1 MPAAPPTAPDA
12 LALRIQPM
20 VLADQAHHLQRSDPL
35 YTLGNAVVAVMTML
49 TLRDTTPLPWLPAWL
64 AAMLLATAG
73 HGWMTWRQ
81 WGRTDAPAR
90 QLRNATRMSA
100 VNGVLWAA
108 GVLLVFPG
116 ADYAHRALLMVLLS
130 GLATGAMF
138 ALAVHLPAL
147 CAFYL
152 PVVAGVVAAALGNGG
167 PARWPVAMLTLVWLA
182 LALLSARQLQA
193 TLLASFRNR
202 HTATLLAADLQTQK
216 DVAVALGQ
224 SRSRFL
230 AAASHDLRQPVH
242 ALSLFVSALQQQPPA
257 AEAERLLGH
266 VRNTVDGMGAMFNAL
281 LDISRLDAEIVQPAY
296 SAVALAPLLARIA
309 TDEGAIA
316 SAKGLVLRC
325 VVLGPADLAVYTDAQ
340 LLERVLRNLVSNA
353 VRYTTTGGVLLQADL
368 RGGIGLDGHLPG
380 GRLRDGQLL
389 GGPPH
394 GGSLRLRV
402 ADSGIGIP
410 RSRRAEVFQEF
421 VQLHNPERGRDQGL
435 GLGLA
440 IVQRLCALL
449 AVPLTLRSR
458 PGRGTVFTLRLP
470 LAGAQSQSQSQSPS
484 ADRAG
489 AAEGAGA
496 GLAAGL
502 PQLAPGDV
510 VLVIDDDADIC
521 MAMAALLRGWGCQV
535 LTAASLDALLPQLMA
550 LTVPPRLIL
559 CDLRLQ
565 GPDDGLAVIEQL
577 RSGFNDELPA
587 ILVTGDT
594 GPDRLRDVAASGLG
608 LLHKP
613 VSKAALRLA
622 IARALGDHAPAD

>member
-1 MPAAPPTAPDA
+1 MPAAPPASDDA

-20 VLADQAHHLQRSDPL
+20 VLVDQARHLQRSDPL
-35 YTLGNAVVAVMTML
+35 YTLGNAVVAVMTAL
-49 TLRDTTPLPWLPAWL
+49 SLRGTTPQRWLLVWL

-81 WGRTDAPAR
+81 RGRTDQAAR

-100 VNGVLWAA
+100 VNGLLWAA
-108 GVLLVFPG
+108 GVLLIFPG

-152 PVVAGVVAAALGNGG
+152 PVVAGVVTAALANGG

-193 TLLASFRNR
+193 TLIASFRNR
-202 HTATLLAADLQTQK
+202 HTASLLAADLQAQK

-257 AEAERLLGH
+257 DEARRLLGH

-281 LDISRLDAEIVQPAY
+281 LDISRLDAEMVRPAY
-296 SAVALAPLLARIA
+296 SAVALAPLMARIA

-316 SAKGLVLRC
+316 SAKGLALRC
-325 VVLGPADLAVYTDAQ
+325 VVQGPADLAVYTDAQ

-353 VRYTTTGGVLLQADL
+353 VRYTTTGGVLLLADL
-368 RGGIGLDGHLPG
+368 RA
-380 GRLRDGQLL
+380 GR
-389 GGPPH
+389 
-394 GGSLRLRV
+394 LRLRV

-410 RSRRAEVFQEF
+410 RARRAEVFQEF
-421 VQLHNPERGRDQGL
+421 VQLHNPERDRDQGL

-440 IVQRLCALL
+440 IVQRLCGLL
-449 AVPLTLRSR
+449 AVPLQLRSR
-458 PGRGTVFTLRLP
+458 PGRGTVFTLHLP
-470 LAGAQSQSQSQSPS
+470 LAGALALPLP
-484 ADRAG
+484 
-489 AAEGAGA
+489 AEGQ

-502 PQLAPGDV
+502 PTGLPELAPGDL
-510 VLVIDDDADIC
+510 VLVIDDAADIRV
-521 MAMAALLRGWGCQV
+521 AMAALLRGWGCQV
-535 LTAASLDALLPQLMA
+535 LTAASLDSLLPQLMA
-550 LTVPPRLIL
+550 LTAPPRLIL
-559 CDLRLQ
+559 CDLRLH

-577 RSGFNDELPA
+577 RSDFNDELPA

-594 GPDRLRDVAASGLG
+594 GPDRLRDAAASGLG

-613 VSKAALRLA
+613 VSEAALRLA
-622 IARALGDHAPAD
+622 IGQALGAQAAAGA

>member
-1 MPAAPPTAPDA
+1 MPAAPQTAEDA
-12 LALRIQPM
+12 LAPRIQPM
-20 VLADQAHHLQRSDPL
+20 VLADQARHLQRSDPL
-35 YTLGNAVVAVMTML
+35 YTLGNAVVAVMTTL
-49 TLRDTTPLPWLPAWL
+49 TLRDTTPLPWLLAWL

-81 WGRTDAPAR
+81 RGRIDSSAR

-100 VNGVLWAA
+100 LNGLLWAA
-108 GVLLVFPG
+108 GVLLIFPG

-147 CAFYL
+147 CALYL
-152 PVVAGVVAAALGNGG
+152 PVVAGVVTAALANGG
-167 PARWPVAMLTLVWLA
+167 PARWPVAMLTLLWLA
-182 LALLSARQLQA
+182 LALVSARQLQT

-202 HTATLLAADLQTQK
+202 HTATLLAADLQAQK

-242 ALSLFVSALQQQPPA
+242 ALSLFVSALQQQPPVD
-257 AEAERLLGH
+257 EAQRLLGH

-281 LDISRLDAEIVQPAY
+281 LDISRLDAEMVQPAF
-296 SAVALAPLLARIA
+296 ATVPLAPLLARIA
-309 TDEGAIA
+309 ADVGAIA
-316 SAKGLVLRC
+316 GAKGLTLRC
-325 VVLGPADLAVYTDAQ
+325 VVHGPVDLAVHTDAPM
-340 LLERVLRNLVSNA
+340 LERVLRNLVGNA
-353 VRYTTTGGVLLQADL
+353 VRYTATGGVLLQADQ
-368 RGGIGLDGHLPG
+368 RGGG
-380 GRLRDGQLL
+380 
-389 GGPPH
+389 
-394 GGSLRLRV
+394 LRLRV

-410 RSRRAEVFQEF
+410 RARQAEVFQEF
-421 VQLHNPERGRDQGL
+421 VQLHNPERDRDQGL

-440 IVQRLCALL
+440 IVQRLCVLL
-449 AVPLTLRSR
+449 AVPLQLRSK

-470 LAGAQSQSQSQSPS
+470 LAS
-484 ADRAG
+484 APLRWPAVEEAEAG
-489 AAEGAGA
+489 P
-496 GLAAGL
+496 AAGL
-502 PQLAPGDV
+502 PTLVPGDV
-510 VLVIDDDADIC
+510 VLVIDDAADIRV
-521 MAMAALLRGWGCQV
+521 AMGALLRGWGCQV
-535 LTAASLDALLPQLMA
+535 LTAASLDSLHPQLMT

-577 RSGFNDELPA
+577 RSGFNDDVPA

-594 GPDRLRDVAASGLG
+594 GPDRLRDAAASGLG

-613 VSKAALRLA
+613 VTEAALRLA
-622 IARALGDHAPAD
+622 IGRALGASDPAQ

>member
-1 MPAAPPTAPDA
+1 MPAAPPTADDA

-20 VLADQAHHLQRSDPL
+20 VRDDQARHLQRSDPL
-35 YTLGNAVVAVMTML
+35 YTLGNAVVAVMTTL
-49 TLRDTTPLPWLPAWL
+49 TLRDTAPLPWLLAWL

-73 HGWMTWRQ
+73 HGAITWRQ
-81 WGRTDAPAR
+81 RGRSDAPDR
-90 QLRNATRMSA
+90 LLRNATRMSA
-100 VNGVLWAA
+100 VNGVLWAI
-108 GVLLVFPG
+108 GVLLIFPG

-147 CAFYL
+147 CALYL

-167 PARWPVAMLTLVWLA
+167 PARWPVAMLTLLWLA
-182 LALLSARQLQA
+182 LALVSARQLQA

-202 HTATLLAADLQTQK
+202 HTASLLAADLQTQK

-242 ALSLFVSALQQQPPA
+242 ALSLFVSALLQRPPA
-257 AEAERLLGH
+257 DEAERLLGH

-281 LDISRLDAEIVQPAY
+281 LDISRLDAEMVRPALG
-296 SAVALAPLLARIA
+296 AVALAPLLARIA
-309 TDEGAIA
+309 ADEGVIA
-316 SAKGLVLRC
+316 SAKGLELRC
-325 VVLGPADLAVYTDAQ
+325 VVHGPADLAVHTDAQ

-353 VRYTTTGGVLLQADL
+353 VRYTRTGGVRLQADL
-368 RGGIGLDGHLPG
+368 R
-380 GRLRDGQLL
+380 
-389 GGPPH
+389 

-410 RSRRAEVFQEF
+410 RVRLAEVFQEF
-421 VQLHNPERGRDQGL
+421 VQLHNPERDRDQGL

-449 AVPLTLRSR
+449 AVPLRLRSR

-470 LAGAQSQSQSQSPS
+470 LARAQVPVPT
-484 ADRAG
+484 
-489 AAEGAGA
+489 
-496 GLAAGL
+496 AGL
-502 PQLAPGDV
+502 PAGLPTGLPALVPGDL
-510 VLVIDDDADIC
+510 VLVVDDAADIRL
-521 MAMAALLRGWGCQV
+521 AMVALLRGWGCQV
-535 LTAASLDALLPQLMA
+535 LAAASLETLQPQLMT
-550 LTVPPRLIL
+550 LTVLPRLIL
-559 CDLRLQ
+559 CDLRLH
-565 GPDDGLAVIEQL
+565 GPDDGVAVIGQL
-577 RSGFNDELPA
+577 RNNFNDEVPA

-594 GPDRLRDVAASGLG
+594 GPDRLRDAAASGLG

-613 VSKAALRLA
+613 VGETALRLA
-622 IARALGDHAPAD
+622 IGRALGAGVPGD

>member
-1 MPAAPPTAPDA
+1 MPAAPQTAEDA
-12 LALRIQPM
+12 LAPRIQPM
-20 VLADQAHHLQRSDPL
+20 VLADQARHLQRSDPL
-35 YTLGNAVVAVMTML
+35 YTLGNAVVAVMTTL
-49 TLRDTTPLPWLPAWL
+49 TLRDTTPLPWLLAWL

-81 WGRTDAPAR
+81 RGRTDSSAR

-100 VNGVLWAA
+100 LNGLLWAA
-108 GVLLVFPG
+108 GVLLIFPG

-147 CAFYL
+147 CALYL
-152 PVVAGVVAAALGNGG
+152 PVVAGVVTAALANGG
-167 PARWPVAMLTLVWLA
+167 PARWPVAMLTLLWLA
-182 LALLSARQLQA
+182 LALVSARQLQT

-202 HTATLLAADLQTQK
+202 HTATLLAADLQAQK

-257 AEAERLLGH
+257 DEAQRLLGH

-281 LDISRLDAEIVQPAY
+281 LDISRLDAEMVQPAF
-296 SAVALAPLLARIA
+296 ATVPLAPLLARIA
-309 TDEGAIA
+309 ADVGAIA
-316 SAKGLVLRC
+316 GAKGLTLRC
-325 VVLGPADLAVYTDAQ
+325 VVHGPVDLAVHTDAPM
-340 LLERVLRNLVSNA
+340 LERVLRNLVGNA
-353 VRYTTTGGVLLQADL
+353 VRYTATGGVLLQADQ
-368 RGGIGLDGHLPG
+368 RGGG
-380 GRLRDGQLL
+380 
-389 GGPPH
+389 
-394 GGSLRLRV
+394 LRLRV

-410 RSRRAEVFQEF
+410 RARQAEVFQEF
-421 VQLHNPERGRDQGL
+421 VQLHNPERDRDQGL

-440 IVQRLCALL
+440 IVQRLCVLL
-449 AVPLTLRSR
+449 AVPLQLRSK

-470 LAGAQSQSQSQSPS
+470 LAS
-484 ADRAG
+484 APLRWPAVEEAEAG
-489 AAEGAGA
+489 P
-496 GLAAGL
+496 AAGL
-502 PQLAPGDV
+502 PTLVPGDV
-510 VLVIDDDADIC
+510 VLVIDDAADIRV
-521 MAMAALLRGWGCQV
+521 AMGALLRGWGCQV
-535 LTAASLDALLPQLMA
+535 LTAASLDSLHPQLMT

-577 RSGFNDELPA
+577 RSGFNDDVPA

-594 GPDRLRDVAASGLG
+594 GPDRLRDAAASGLG

-613 VSKAALRLA
+613 VTEAALRLA
-622 IARALGDHAPAD
+622 IGRALGASDPAQ

>member
-1 MPAAPPTAPDA
+1 MPAAPQTAEDA
-12 LALRIQPM
+12 LAPRIQPM
-20 VLADQAHHLQRSDPL
+20 VLADQARHLQRSDPL
-35 YTLGNAVVAVMTML
+35 YTLGNAVVAVMTTL
-49 TLRDTTPLPWLPAWL
+49 TLRDTTPLPWLLAWL

-81 WGRTDAPAR
+81 RGRIDSSAR

-100 VNGVLWAA
+100 LNGLLWAA
-108 GVLLVFPG
+108 GVLLIFPG

-147 CAFYL
+147 CALYL
-152 PVVAGVVAAALGNGG
+152 PVVAGVVTAALANGG
-167 PARWPVAMLTLVWLA
+167 PARWPVAMLTLLWLA
-182 LALLSARQLQA
+182 LALVSARQLQT

-202 HTATLLAADLQTQK
+202 HTATLLAADLQAQK

-257 AEAERLLGH
+257 DEAQRLLGH

-281 LDISRLDAEIVQPAY
+281 LDISRLDAEMVQPAF
-296 SAVALAPLLARIA
+296 ATVPLAPLLARIA
-309 TDEGAIA
+309 ADVGAIA
-316 SAKGLVLRC
+316 GAKGLTLRC
-325 VVLGPADLAVYTDAQ
+325 VVHGQVDGAVHTDAPM
-340 LLERVLRNLVSNA
+340 LERVLRNLVGNA
-353 VRYTTTGGVLLQADL
+353 VRYTATGGVLLQADQ
-368 RGGIGLDGHLPG
+368 RGGG
-380 GRLRDGQLL
+380 
-389 GGPPH
+389 
-394 GGSLRLRV
+394 LRLRV

-410 RSRRAEVFQEF
+410 RARQAEVFQEF
-421 VQLHNPERGRDQGL
+421 VQLHNPERDRDQGL

-440 IVQRLCALL
+440 IVQRLCVLL
-449 AVPLTLRSR
+449 AVPLQLRSK

-470 LAGAQSQSQSQSPS
+470 LAS
-484 ADRAG
+484 APLRWPAVEEAEAG
-489 AAEGAGA
+489 P
-496 GLAAGL
+496 AAGL
-502 PQLAPGDV
+502 PTLVPGDV
-510 VLVIDDDADIC
+510 VLVIDDAADIRV
-521 MAMAALLRGWGCQV
+521 AMGALLRGWGCQV
-535 LTAASLDALLPQLMA
+535 LTAASLDSLHPQLMT

-577 RSGFNDELPA
+577 RSGFNDDVPA

-594 GPDRLRDVAASGLG
+594 GPDRLRDAAASGLG

-613 VSKAALRLA
+613 VTEAALRLA
-622 IARALGDHAPAD
+622 IGRALGASDPAQ

>member
-1 MPAAPPTAPDA
+1 MPAAPQTAEDA
-12 LALRIQPM
+12 LAPRIQPM
-20 VLADQAHHLQRSDPL
+20 VLADQARHLQRSDPL
-35 YTLGNAVVAVMTML
+35 YTLGNAVVAVMTTL
-49 TLRDTTPLPWLPAWL
+49 TLRDTTPLPWLLAWL

-81 WGRTDAPAR
+81 RGRTDSSAR

-100 VNGVLWAA
+100 LNGLLWAA
-108 GVLLVFPG
+108 GVLLIFPG

-147 CAFYL
+147 CALYL
-152 PVVAGVVAAALGNGG
+152 PVVAGVVTAALANGG
-167 PARWPVAMLTLVWLA
+167 PARWPVAMLTLLWLA
-182 LALLSARQLQA
+182 LALVSARQLQT

-202 HTATLLAADLQTQK
+202 HTATLLAADLQAQK

-242 ALSLFVSALQQQPPA
+242 ALSLFVSALQQQPPVD
-257 AEAERLLGH
+257 EAQRLLGH

-281 LDISRLDAEIVQPAY
+281 LDISRLDAEMVQPAF
-296 SAVALAPLLARIA
+296 ATVPLAPLLARIA
-309 TDEGAIA
+309 ADVGAIA
-316 SAKGLVLRC
+316 GAKGLTLRC
-325 VVLGPADLAVYTDAQ
+325 VVHGPADLAVHTDAPM
-340 LLERVLRNLVSNA
+340 LERVLRNLVGNA
-353 VRYTTTGGVLLQADL
+353 VRYTATGGVLLQADQ
-368 RGGIGLDGHLPG
+368 RGGG
-380 GRLRDGQLL
+380 
-389 GGPPH
+389 
-394 GGSLRLRV
+394 LRLRV

-410 RSRRAEVFQEF
+410 RARQAEVFQEF
-421 VQLHNPERGRDQGL
+421 VQLHNPERDRDQGL

-440 IVQRLCALL
+440 IVQRLCVLL
-449 AVPLTLRSR
+449 AVPLQLRSK

-470 LAGAQSQSQSQSPS
+470 LAS
-484 ADRAG
+484 APLRWPAVEEADAG
-489 AAEGAGA
+489 P
-496 GLAAGL
+496 AAGL
-502 PQLAPGDV
+502 PTLVPGDV
-510 VLVIDDDADIC
+510 VLVIDDAADIRV
-521 MAMAALLRGWGCQV
+521 AMGALLRGWGCQV
-535 LTAASLDALLPQLMA
+535 LTAASLDSLHPQLMT

-577 RSGFNDELPA
+577 RSGFNDDVPA

-594 GPDRLRDVAASGLG
+594 GPDRLRDAAASGLG

-613 VSKAALRLA
+613 VTEAALRLA
-622 IARALGDHAPAD
+622 IGRALGASDTAQ

>member
-1 MPAAPPTAPDA
+1 MPAALPPSNDA

-20 VLADQAHHLQRSDPL
+20 VLVDQARHLQRSDPL
-35 YTLGNAVVAVMTML
+35 YTLGNAVVAVMTTL
-49 TLRDTTPLPWLPAWL
+49 SLRDTTPQRWLLVWL

-81 WGRTDAPAR
+81 RGRTDQAAR

-100 VNGVLWAA
+100 VNGLLWAA
-108 GVLLVFPG
+108 GVLLIFPG

-152 PVVAGVVAAALGNGG
+152 PVVAGVVVAALANGG

-193 TLLASFRNR
+193 TLIASFRNR
-202 HTATLLAADLQTQK
+202 HTASLLAADLQAQK

-242 ALSLFVSALQQQPPA
+242 ALSLFVSALQQQPSA
-257 AEAERLLGH
+257 DEAGRLLGH
-266 VRNTVDGMGAMFNAL
+266 VRNTVDGMGEMFNAL
-281 LDISRLDAEIVQPAY
+281 LDISRLDAETVRPAY

-309 TDEGAIA
+309 TDEGVIA
-316 SAKGLVLRC
+316 SAKGLALRC
-325 VVLGPADLAVYTDAQ
+325 VVQGPADLAVRTDAQ

-353 VRYTTTGGVLLQADL
+353 VRYTTTGGVLLLADL
-368 RGGIGLDGHLPG
+368 RGGIGLEGP
-380 GRLRDGQLL
+380 LRDSH
-389 GGPPH
+389 PH
-394 GGSLRLRV
+394 GGRLRLRV
-402 ADSGIGIP
+402 ADSGVGIP
-410 RSRRAEVFQEF
+410 RARRAEVFQEF
-421 VQLHNPERGRDQGL
+421 VQLHNPERDRDQGL

-440 IVQRLCALL
+440 IVQRLCGLL
-449 AVPLTLRSR
+449 AVPLQLRSR
-458 PGRGTVFTLRLP
+458 PGRGTVFTLHLP
-470 LAGAQSQSQSQSPS
+470 LAGALALPPS
-484 ADRAG
+484 A
-489 AAEGAGA
+489 EGP

-502 PQLAPGDV
+502 PAGLPELAPGDL
-510 VLVIDDDADIC
+510 VLVIDDAADIRV
-521 MAMAALLRGWGCQV
+521 AMAALLRGWGCQV
-535 LTAASLDALLPQLMA
+535 LTAASLDGLLPQLMA
-550 LTVPPRLIL
+550 LTAPPRLIL

-577 RSGFNDELPA
+577 RSDFNDDLPA

-594 GPDRLRDVAASGLG
+594 GPDRLRDAAASGLG

-613 VSKAALRLA
+613 VSEAALRLA
-622 IARALGDHAPAD
+622 IGQVLAAQTAAG

>member
-1 MPAAPPTAPDA
+1 MAPMPAALPPSNDA

-20 VLADQAHHLQRSDPL
+20 VLVDQARHLQRSDPL
-35 YTLGNAVVAVMTML
+35 YTLGNAVVAVMTTL
-49 TLRDTTPLPWLPAWL
+49 SLRDTTPQRWLLVWL

-81 WGRTDAPAR
+81 RGRTDQAAR

-100 VNGVLWAA
+100 VNGLLWAA
-108 GVLLVFPG
+108 GVLLIFPG

-152 PVVAGVVAAALGNGG
+152 PVVAGVVVAALANGA
-167 PARWPVAMLTLVWLA
+167 PARWSVAMLTLVWLA

-193 TLLASFRNR
+193 TLIASFRNR
-202 HTATLLAADLQTQK
+202 HTASLLAADLQAQK

-242 ALSLFVSALQQQPPA
+242 ALSLFVSALQQQPSA
-257 AEAERLLGH
+257 DEAGRLLGH
-266 VRNTVDGMGAMFNAL
+266 VRNTVDGMGEMFNAL
-281 LDISRLDAEIVQPAY
+281 LDISRLDAETVRPAY

-309 TDEGAIA
+309 TDEGVIA
-316 SAKGLVLRC
+316 SAKGLALRC
-325 VVLGPADLAVYTDAQ
+325 VVQGPADLAVRTDAQ

-368 RGGIGLDGHLPG
+368 RS
-380 GRLRDGQLL
+380 GR
-389 GGPPH
+389 
-394 GGSLRLRV
+394 LRLRV
-402 ADSGIGIP
+402 ADSGVGIP
-410 RSRRAEVFQEF
+410 RARRAEVFQEF
-421 VQLHNPERGRDQGL
+421 VQLHNPERDRDQGL

-440 IVQRLCALL
+440 IVQRLCGLL
-449 AVPLTLRSR
+449 AVPLQLRSR
-458 PGRGTVFTLRLP
+458 PGRGTVFTLHLP
-470 LAGAQSQSQSQSPS
+470 LAGALALPPS
-484 ADRAG
+484 A
-489 AAEGAGA
+489 EGP

-502 PQLAPGDV
+502 PAGLPELAPGDL
-510 VLVIDDDADIC
+510 VLVIDDAADIRV
-521 MAMAALLRGWGCQV
+521 AMAALLRGWGCQV
-535 LTAASLDALLPQLMA
+535 LTAASLDGLLPQLMA
-550 LTVPPRLIL
+550 LTAPPRLIL

-577 RSGFNDELPA
+577 RSDFNDDLPA

-594 GPDRLRDVAASGLG
+594 GPDRLRDAAASGLG

-613 VSKAALRLA
+613 VSEAALRLA
-622 IARALGDHAPAD
+622 IGQVLAAQTAAG

>member
-1 MPAAPPTAPDA
+1 MPAAPPASDDA

-20 VLADQAHHLQRSDPL
+20 VLVDQARHLQRSDPL
-35 YTLGNAVVAVMTML
+35 YTLGNAVVAVMT
-49 TLRDTTPLPWLPAWL
+49 TLSLRGTTSQRWLLVWL

-81 WGRTDAPAR
+81 RGRTDQAAR
-90 QLRNATRMSA
+90 QLRNATRMST
-100 VNGVLWAA
+100 VNGLLWAA
-108 GVLLVFPG
+108 GVLLIFPG

-152 PVVAGVVAAALGNGG
+152 PVVAGVVTAALANGG

-193 TLLASFRNR
+193 TLIASFRNR
-202 HTATLLAADLQTQK
+202 HTASLLAADLQAQK

-257 AEAERLLGH
+257 DEARRLLGH

-281 LDISRLDAEIVQPAY
+281 LDISRLDAEMVRPAY
-296 SAVALAPLLARIA
+296 SAVVLAPLMARIA

-316 SAKGLVLRC
+316 SAKGLALRC
-325 VVLGPADLAVYTDAQ
+325 VVQGPADLAVYTDAQ

-368 RGGIGLDGHLPG
+368 RGG
-380 GRLRDGQLL
+380 R
-389 GGPPH
+389 
-394 GGSLRLRV
+394 LRLRV

-410 RSRRAEVFQEF
+410 RARRAEVFQEF
-421 VQLHNPERGRDQGL
+421 VQLHNPERDRDQGL

-440 IVQRLCALL
+440 IVQRLCGLL
-449 AVPLTLRSR
+449 AVPLQLRSR
-458 PGRGTVFTLRLP
+458 PGRGTVFTLHLP
-470 LAGAQSQSQSQSPS
+470 LAGALALPLP
-484 ADRAG
+484 
-489 AAEGAGA
+489 AEGQ

-502 PQLAPGDV
+502 PTGLPELAPGDL
-510 VLVIDDDADIC
+510 VLVIDDAADIRV
-521 MAMAALLRGWGCQV
+521 AMAALLRGWGCQV
-535 LTAASLDALLPQLMA
+535 LTAASLDSLLPQLMA
-550 LTVPPRLIL
+550 LTAPPRLIL
-559 CDLRLQ
+559 CDLRLH

-577 RSGFNDELPA
+577 RSDFNDELPA

-594 GPDRLRDVAASGLG
+594 GPDRLRDAAASGLG

-613 VSKAALRLA
+613 VSEAALRLA
-622 IARALGDHAPAD
+622 IGQALAAQAASA

>member
-1 MPAAPPTAPDA
+1 MPAAPPASDDA

-20 VLADQAHHLQRSDPL
+20 VLVDQARHLQRSDPL
-35 YTLGNAVVAVMTML
+35 YTLGNAVVAVMT
-49 TLRDTTPLPWLPAWL
+49 TLSLRGTTSQRWLLVWL

-81 WGRTDAPAR
+81 RGRTDQAAR
-90 QLRNATRMSA
+90 QLRNATRMST
-100 VNGVLWAA
+100 VNGLLWAA
-108 GVLLVFPG
+108 GVLLIFPG

-152 PVVAGVVAAALGNGG
+152 PVVAGVVTAALANGG

-193 TLLASFRNR
+193 TLIASFRNR
-202 HTATLLAADLQTQK
+202 HTASLLAADLQAQK

-257 AEAERLLGH
+257 DEARRLLGH

-281 LDISRLDAEIVQPAY
+281 LDISRLDAEMVRPAY
-296 SAVALAPLLARIA
+296 GAVALAPLMARIA
-309 TDEGAIA
+309 ADEGAIA
-316 SAKGLVLRC
+316 SAKGLALRC
-325 VVLGPADLAVYTDAQ
+325 VVQGPADLAVYTDAQ

-368 RGGIGLDGHLPG
+368 RGG
-380 GRLRDGQLL
+380 R
-389 GGPPH
+389 
-394 GGSLRLRV
+394 LRLRV

-410 RSRRAEVFQEF
+410 RARRAEVFQEF
-421 VQLHNPERGRDQGL
+421 VQLHNPERDRDQGL

-440 IVQRLCALL
+440 IVQRLCGLL
-449 AVPLTLRSR
+449 AVPLQLRSR
-458 PGRGTVFTLRLP
+458 PGRGTVFTLHLP
-470 LAGAQSQSQSQSPS
+470 LAGALALPLP
-484 ADRAG
+484 
-489 AAEGAGA
+489 AEGQ

-502 PQLAPGDV
+502 PTGLPELAPGDL
-510 VLVIDDDADIC
+510 VLVIDDAADIRV
-521 MAMAALLRGWGCQV
+521 AMAALLRGWGCQV
-535 LTAASLDALLPQLMA
+535 LTAASLDSLLPQLMA
-550 LTVPPRLIL
+550 LTAPPRLIL
-559 CDLRLQ
+559 CDLRLH

-577 RSGFNDELPA
+577 RSDFNDELPA

-594 GPDRLRDVAASGLG
+594 GPDRLRDAAASGLG

-613 VSKAALRLA
+613 VSEPALRLA
-622 IARALGDHAPAD
+622 IGQALAAQAASA

>member
-1 MPAAPPTAPDA
+1 MPAAPPTNHDA

-20 VLADQAHHLQRSDPL
+20 VREDQVQHLQRSDPL
-35 YTLGNAVVAVMTML
+35 YLLGNAVLAVMVTIA
-49 TLRDTTPLPWLPAWL
+49 LRDSAPLPWLLGWL
-64 AAMLLATAG
+64 AATLLTTAG

-81 WGRTDAPAR
+81 HGRADQIDQ
-90 QLRNATRMSA
+90 QLRNVTRMSA
-100 VNGVLWAA
+100 LSGLLWAA
-108 GVLLVFPG
+108 GVLRIYPG
-116 ADYAHRALLMVLLS
+116 ADDIHRALLIVLL
-130 GLATGAMF
+130 GGMATSAKF
-138 ALAVHLPAL
+138 SLAVHLPAL
-147 CAFYL
+147 CALYV
-152 PVVAGVVAAALGNGG
+152 PMVAGVVIAALVNGG
-167 PARWPVAMLTLVWLA
+167 PARWVVVILAPLWLA
-182 LALLSARQLQA
+182 LAVVRARQMHDALID
-193 TLLASFRNR
+193 SFRNR
-202 HTATLLAADLQTQK
+202 HTASLLAADLQAQK

-257 AEAERLLGH
+257 DEARRLLGH

-281 LDISRLDAEIVQPAY
+281 LDISRLDAEIVQPAF

-316 SAKGLVLRC
+316 SAKGLALRC

-353 VRYTTTGGVLLQADL
+353 VRYTATGGVLLQADL
-368 RGGIGLDGHLPG
+368 R
-380 GRLRDGQLL
+380 
-389 GGPPH
+389 

-410 RSRRAEVFQEF
+410 RERRTEVFQEF
-421 VQLHNPERGRDQGL
+421 VQLHNPERDRDQGL

-440 IVQRLCALL
+440 IVQRLCGLL
-449 AVPLTLRSR
+449 AVPLQLRSR

-470 LAGAQSQSQSQSPS
+470 LAGAPALPPS
-484 ADRAG
+484 
-489 AAEGAGA
+489 AEGAAVGTGPA
-496 GLAAGL
+496 DGQPTGLPTELPVGLAT
-502 PQLAPGDV
+502 LAPGDL
-510 VLVIDDDADIC
+510 VLVIDDAADIRV
-521 MAMAALLRGWGCQV
+521 AMAALLCGWGCQV
-535 LTAASLDALLPQLMA
+535 LTAASLDTLQPQLMA
-550 LTVPPRLIL
+550 LTTPPRLIL

-594 GPDRLRDVAASGLG
+594 GPDRLRDATASGLG

-613 VSKAALRLA
+613 VSEAALRLA
-622 IARALGDHAPAD
+622 IARALGEHASGD